1 MNDIFERDRSGL
13 PVSIDEPDYHEI
25 KAIILDTIQ
34 LVQEMN
40 TRVLDCNEVREYIA
54 RITDTEKND
63 TLNLLPP
70 FYTDFGKNIRIGKNV
85 FINNCCTFM
94 DRGGITI
101 GDNAFIGPQAR
112 LITENHGL
120 APDERRTMTNKSIV
134 LENNV
139 WIGAGATVL
148 PGVTIGENSVVG
160 AGSVVTKDVPK
171 NTVVAGNPA
180 KKIKNL

>member
-1 MNDIFERDRSGL
+1 MRNILQRDKAGL
-13 PVSIDEPDYHEI
+13 PVSIDEPDYHII
-25 KAIILDTIQ
+25 KEIILETIR

-40 TRVLDCNEVREYIA
+40 TRVLDCNEAREYFA
-54 RITDTEKND
+54 LITGTDKNE
-63 TLNLLPP
+63 TLNLVPP
-70 FYTDFGKNIRIGKNV
+70 FYTDFGKNIRIGKDV

-101 GDNAFIGPQAR
+101 GDNAFIGPQSR

-120 APDERRTMTNKSIV
+120 SPDERRSMINKPIV

-160 AGSVVTKDVPK
+160 AGAVVTKDVPK

-180 KKIKNL
+180 KKIRSL

>member
-1 MNDIFERDRSGL
+1 MQDILQRDRSGE
-13 PVSIDEPDYHEI
+13 PVCIDEPDYHII
-25 KAIILDTIQ
+25 KAIILETKR

-40 TRVLDCNEVREYIA
+40 TRILNCSETREYFA
-54 RITDTEKND
+54 LITGTEKND
-63 TLNLLPP
+63 TLNLVTP

-101 GDNAFIGPQAR
+101 GDNAFIGPQVC

-120 APDERRTMTNKSIV
+120 TPDTRRTLISKSIV
-134 LENNV
+134 LHDNV

-148 PGVTIGENSVVG
+148 PSVTIGENAVIG
-160 AGSVVTKDVPK
+160 AGAVVTKDVPK

-180 KKIKNL
+180 KKIRSL